1 MLSVSVFRLIAILVL
16 YIGGPF
22 LLIGLY
28 QRYRFLSKV
37 GTIVMAYALGILMSF
52 SGLTHPASPEEAE
65 TLASW
70 QKILQTLCVPL
81 AIPLMLFSSDFKAW
95 TKNMK
100 GTFVALFCG
109 IVAVVAA
116 VTLSFLFFRNAGV
129 NELDKAAG
137 LMVGFYTGGTPN
149 VASLNMALS
158 PQPTTFLLVNT
169 FEITLTFFLLAF
181 LVGGGYKLIRKVMP
195 YKKEETEAS
204 RAVGGKPS
212 VSEGQSFENYKG
224 MLSAKIL
231 KPLALPLLCSVV
243 LFAVSGLLSMYLVP
257 ENFQE
262 VAVILLITTLSI
274 GLSFWKKLRFTPRM
288 FELGMY
294 FILVFSIIIASC
306 FQVNQIEKSTMG
318 LMFFILSVLL
328 LSVSFHFLLARLCK
342 IDADMFTISVVGLVF
357 SPPFVPTVAGLM
369 QSRRCLISG
378 IVIGLMGYALGNYL
392 GIAVYGLVQYL

>member
-1 MLSVSVFRLIAILVL
+1 MTDSLFVFRLAAIVTL

-22 LLIGLY
+22 LIIWLY
-28 QRYRFLSKV
+28 RRYKFFSKA
-37 GTIVMAYALGILMSF
+37 GTIVMAYALGILMSL
-52 SGLTHPASPEEAE
+52 SGLTHPAAPEVAE
-65 TLASW
+65 TLGSW
-70 QKILQTLCVPL
+70 QKILQTVCVPL

-116 VTLSFLFFRNAGV
+116 VVLSFLFFKHADV

-181 LVGGGYKLIRKVMP
+181 FVGGGYKLIRKIMP
-195 YKKEETEAS
+195 FKKEDGNPNTPAS
-204 RAVGGKPS
+204 IQGEEP
-212 VSEGQSFENYKG
+212 SFENYEG

-243 LFAVSGLLSMYLVP
+243 LFAVSGLFSMYLVP

-274 GLSFWKKLRFTPRM
+274 GLSFWKKLRSTPRM

-306 FQVNQIEKSTMG
+306 FRIDQIERSTMG

-328 LSVSFHFLLARLCK
+328 LSVSFHFLLAKLCK
-342 IDADMFTISVVGLVF
+342 VDADMFTISVVGLVF

-378 IVIGLMGYALGNYL
+378 IMIGLMGYALGNYL

>member
-1 MLSVSVFRLIAILVL
+1 MTL
-16 YIGGPF
+16 YVGGPF
-22 LLIGLY
+22 LIIWLY
-28 QRYRFLSKV
+28 RRYKFFSKV
-37 GTIVMAYALGILMSF
+37 GTIVMAYALGILMSL
-52 SGLTHPASPEEAE
+52 SGLTHPAAPEAAE

-70 QKILQTLCVPL
+70 QKILQTVCVPL

-100 GTFVALFCG
+100 STFVALFCG

-169 FEITLTFFLLAF
+169 FEITITFFLLAF
-181 LVGGGYKLIRKVMP
+181 FVGGGYKLIRKIMP
-195 YKKEETEAS
+195 FKKENENPDMPAS
-204 RAVGGKPS
+204 SQG
-212 VSEGQSFENYKG
+212 EEQSFENYAG

-231 KPLALPLLCSVV
+231 KPLALPLLCSIV
-243 LFAVSGLLSMYLVP
+243 LFAVSGLFSMHFVS

-274 GLSFWKKLRFTPRM
+274 GLSFWKKLRSTPRM

-306 FQVNQIEKSTMG
+306 FQIDQIERSTMG

-328 LSVSFHFLLARLCK
+328 LSVLFHFLLAKLCK
-342 IDADMFTISVVGLVF
+342 VDADMFTISVVGLVF

>member
-1 MLSVSVFRLIAILVL
+1 MTGFLFVFRLAAIVTL
-16 YIGGPF
+16 YVGGPF
-22 LLIGLY
+22 LIIWLY
-28 QRYRFLSKV
+28 RRYKFFSKV
-37 GTIVMAYALGILMSF
+37 GTIVMAYALGILMSL
-52 SGLTHPASPEEAE
+52 SGLTHPAVPEAAE

-70 QKILQTLCVPL
+70 QKILQTVCVPL

-100 GTFVALFCG
+100 STFVALFCG

-116 VTLSFLFFRNAGV
+116 VTLSFLFFKNAGV

-169 FEITLTFFLLAF
+169 FEITITFFLLAF
-181 LVGGGYKLIRKVMP
+181 FVGGGYKLIRKIMP
-195 YKKEETEAS
+195 FKKENEN
-204 RAVGGKPS
+204 PDMP
-212 VSEGQSFENYKG
+212 VSSQGEEQSFENYAG

-231 KPLALPLLCSVV
+231 KPLALPLLCSIA
-243 LFAVSGLLSMYLVP
+243 LFAVSGLFSMHFVS

-274 GLSFWKKLRFTPRM
+274 GLSFWKKLRSTPRM

-306 FQVNQIEKSTMG
+306 FQIDQIERSTMG

-328 LSVSFHFLLARLCK
+328 LSVLFHFLLAKLCK
-342 IDADMFTISVVGLVF
+342 VDADMFTISVVGLVF

>member
-1 MLSVSVFRLIAILVL
+1 MTGFLFVFRLAAIVTL
-16 YIGGPF
+16 YVGGPF
-22 LLIGLY
+22 LIIWLY
-28 QRYRFLSKV
+28 RRYKFFSKV
-37 GTIVMAYALGILMSF
+37 GTIVMAYALGILMSL
-52 SGLTHPASPEEAE
+52 SGLTHPAAPEAAE

-70 QKILQTLCVPL
+70 QKILQTVCVPL

-100 GTFVALFCG
+100 STFVALFCG

-169 FEITLTFFLLAF
+169 FEITITFFLLAF
-181 LVGGGYKLIRKVMP
+181 FVGGGYKLIRKIMP
-195 YKKEETEAS
+195 FKKENENPDMPAS
-204 RAVGGKPS
+204 SQG
-212 VSEGQSFENYKG
+212 EEQSFENYAG

-231 KPLALPLLCSVV
+231 KPLALPLLCSIV
-243 LFAVSGLLSMYLVP
+243 LFAVSGLFSMHFVS

-274 GLSFWKKLRFTPRM
+274 GLSFWKKLRSTPRM

-306 FQVNQIEKSTMG
+306 FQIDQIERSTMG

-328 LSVSFHFLLARLCK
+328 LSVLFHFLLAKLCK
-342 IDADMFTISVVGLVF
+342 VDADMFTISVVGLVF

>member
-1 MLSVSVFRLIAILVL
+1 MTL
-16 YIGGPF
+16 YVGGPF
-22 LLIGLY
+22 LIIGLY
-28 QRYRFLSKV
+28 RRYKFFSKA
-37 GTIVMAYALGILMSF
+37 GTIVLAYALGILMSL
-52 SGLTHPASPEEAE
+52 SGLTHPAAPEAAE

-70 QKILQTLCVPL
+70 QKILQTVCVPL

-109 IVAVVAA
+109 IVAVTAA
-116 VTLSFLFFRNAGV
+116 VVLSFLFFKNAGV

-169 FEITLTFFLLAF
+169 FEITITFFLLAF
-181 LVGGGYKLIRKVMP
+181 FVGGGYKLIRRIMP
-195 YKKEETEAS
+195 FKKEEESPDTPASSKEA
-204 RAVGGKPS
+204 
-212 VSEGQSFENYKG
+212 EQSFENYEG
-224 MLSAKIL
+224 MLSARTL
-231 KPLALPLLCSVV
+231 KPLALPLLCSIV
-243 LFAVSGLLSMYLVP
+243 LFAVSGLFSMHFVS

-274 GLSFWKKLRFTPRM
+274 GLSFWKKLRSTPRM

-306 FQVNQIEKSTMG
+306 FRIDQIERSTLG

-328 LSVSFHFLLARLCK
+328 LSVSFHFLLAKLCK
-342 IDADMFTISVVGLVF
+342 VDADMFTISVVGLVF

>member
-1 MLSVSVFRLIAILVL
+1 MTGFLFVFRLAAIVTL
-16 YIGGPF
+16 YVGGPF
-22 LLIGLY
+22 LIIWLY
-28 QRYRFLSKV
+28 RRYKFFSKV
-37 GTIVMAYALGILMSF
+37 GTIVMAYALGILMSL
-52 SGLTHPASPEEAE
+52 SGLTHPAAPEAAE

-70 QKILQTLCVPL
+70 QKILQTVCVPL

-100 GTFVALFCG
+100 STFVALFCG

-116 VTLSFLFFRNAGV
+116 VTLSFLFFKNAGV

-169 FEITLTFFLLAF
+169 FEITITFFLLAF
-181 LVGGGYKLIRKVMP
+181 FVGGGYKLIRKIMP
-195 YKKEETEAS
+195 FKKENENPDMPAS
-204 RAVGGKPS
+204 SQG
-212 VSEGQSFENYKG
+212 EEQSFENYAG

-231 KPLALPLLCSVV
+231 KPLALPLLCSIV
-243 LFAVSGLLSMYLVP
+243 LFAVSGLFSMHFVS

-274 GLSFWKKLRFTPRM
+274 GLSFWKKLRSTPRM

-306 FQVNQIEKSTMG
+306 FQIDQIERSTMG

-328 LSVSFHFLLARLCK
+328 LSVLFHFLLAKLCK
-342 IDADMFTISVVGLVF
+342 VDADMFTISVVGLVF